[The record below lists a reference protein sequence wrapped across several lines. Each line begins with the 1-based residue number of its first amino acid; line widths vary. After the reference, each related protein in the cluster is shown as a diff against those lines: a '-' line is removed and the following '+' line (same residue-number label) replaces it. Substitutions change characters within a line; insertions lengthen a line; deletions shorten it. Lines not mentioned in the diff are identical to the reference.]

1 MRPFLKVKKFVS
13 ISENVGNGLKIDS
26 RYGEQSTVWYKRSSI
41 FSEISLSAKR
51 TYHNIVSIKAF

>member
-26 RYGEQSTVWYKRSSI
+26 RYGEHNWSFRTRVKVRTKATVRKGKVG
-41 FSEISLSAKR
+41 L
-51 TYHNIVSIKAF
+51 